1 MKKTLNRKSISPVAF
16 LMCALGIIFYCYEYY
31 LRVAPSVMGAEL
43 RETFG
48 LTEAAFGYLAAFFYY
63 AYTPMQIPVG
73 MMMDRFGPR
82 RILTFACFICAVG
95 TYLFAA
101 TAEIIL
107 AHLGRFLVGFGS
119 AFAYVGVLKIANVW
133 LPKRYFAMMAGICSA
148 LGMLFGAIGGEVSMT
163 YLVARIGWQE
173 TVHYS
178 VIAGVLF
185 AVLLWVFLRDSK
197 DDSAIDH
204 TKSDQYTVK
213 FSRLN
218 EMFLSR
224 EMWLNGIIGCLT
236 FLPISAFAEIWAV
249 GFLESTGMSK
259 VNAALGSSM
268 VFLGF
273 AVGGP
278 IWGWLSDAIHSR
290 RIPLMVGS
298 FISAALFAVAI
309 FFPSSST
316 IWMFGLLFFAA
327 FFTSAEILVFAVSND
342 LSRSKVSGTAIAFTN
357 MVVMVGGGVLPP
369 IIGKVLDSSMQV
381 VDNVAVVSSEDYS
394 IALAVLPLSL
404 FIAGILSLILK
415 ESYRKPKKLSEAP

>member
-1 MKKTLNRKSISPVAF
+1 MIKKLFSRKSISPVAI
-16 LMCALGIIFYCYEYY
+16 LMCSLGIIFYCYEYY

-43 RETFG
+43 KQTFG
-48 LTEAAFGYLAAFFYY
+48 LSEAAFGYLAAFFYY

-101 TAEIIL
+101 TKEVTL
-107 AHLGRFLVGFGS
+107 AHVGRFLVGFGS

-133 LPKRYFAMMAGICSA
+133 LPKKYFAMMAGICTA

-163 YLVARIGWQE
+163 YLVARVGWQE
-173 TVHYS
+173 TVYYS
-178 VIAGVLF
+178 VVAGVLL
-185 AVLLWVFLRDSK
+185 AAILWLFLRDSQ
-197 DDSAIDH
+197 DDRPIDH
-204 TKSDQYTVK
+204 TKLDQYSIQ

-218 EMFLSR
+218 EMLLSR

-249 GFLESTGMSK
+249 SFLESTGMSK
-259 VNAALGSSM
+259 VDAALGSSM

-273 AVGGP
+273 AIGGP
-278 IWGWLSDAIHSR
+278 IWGLLSDIIQSR
-290 RIPLMVGS
+290 RVPLVLGS
-298 FISAALFAVAI
+298 FISSALLAIAI

-316 IWMFGLLFFAA
+316 VWMFSLLFFAA
-327 FFTSAEILVFAVSND
+327 FFASVEIIIFAVSND
-342 LSRSKVSGTAIAFTN
+342 LSRSKVSGTAVAFTN
-357 MVVMVGGGVLPP
+357 MVVMVGGGILPP
-369 IIGKVLDSSMQV
+369 VIGEVLDRSMQM
-381 VDNVAVVSSEDYS
+381 VDNLPVISSEDYS
-394 IALAVLPLSL
+394 IALAILPLSL

-415 ESYRKPKKLSEAP
+415 ESYRKQKKLS